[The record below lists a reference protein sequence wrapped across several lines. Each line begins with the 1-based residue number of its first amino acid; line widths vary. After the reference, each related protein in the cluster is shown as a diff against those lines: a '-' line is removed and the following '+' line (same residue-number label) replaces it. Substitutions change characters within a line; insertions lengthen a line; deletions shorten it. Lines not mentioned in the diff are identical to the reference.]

1 MDVHPMME
9 VVKGAAFDILQAAGG
24 CPASLRP
31 GRWLDLYSGTGSVGI
46 EALSWRCSEVHFVE
60 MDPWVVS
67 DVLRPNLEWTSFL
80 MFLSYIQTVSKG
92 SYNRLSETLQLM
104 NCFCV
109 GKDRPF
115 DYISVTPPYTK
126 VDYGVLMDQVSKSS
140 VVGEDTFIVV
150 EYLLRTDMLDSCGC
164 LIKVLPMTICFSMG
178 KLKRRIQPRDIT
190 INIGKDAPIPECP
203 IPGERWKEIRHDN
216 TVTWLAFW
224 NDPMIPKEFKYVF
237 LVASSS
243 LKGQSDK
250 EKYEKSR
257 MLKDYIQGIRAA
269 YTKDFSS
276 KDITRR
282 QIAVATY
289 LIDKLAL
296 RAGNDKFDFL
306 GKDSIRYQNEVEV
319 ELPVFKAIQQF
330 RTGKSGGYDLFDK
343 LDTNKLNAHLKE
355 LMPGLTVKVFRTYNA
370 SITLD
375 EMLRDLWEKT
385 GLKSGSR
392 IGSWR
397 IGENQFASVRQ
408 FGGCGLS
415 GLADGFESG
424 RYFLRA
430 KDTDHHLVTM
440 LARSGKCV
448 DDVMVVV
455 RGNWK
460 FGKGKNRL
468 DPVPKRKGEPGN
480 NLKKVL
486 VSADDAV
493 LAQIKTVHQFF
504 GHPNLQNQGRAAHI
518 LLRYEP
524 TYSTFSAA
532 DNILIPKGEQSDNLR
547 EEVDEALNLAFEE
560 ADLNPSNSPSTSGRV
575 DVSFEDIFTD
585 LGDLPGAYPENMAG
599 ESLTQMARRKN
610 AARMSARRKAETNQ
624 SEPPPVAVT

>member
-31 GRWLDLYSGTGSVGI
+31 GRWLDLYSGTGSVGF
-46 EALSWRCSEVHFVE
+46 EALSWGCSEVHFVE

-67 DVLRPNLEWTSFL
+67 VVLRPNLEWTSFL
-80 MFLSYIQTVSKG
+80 DVSVIHTARVERFLQQAERFV
-92 SYNRLSETLQLM
+92 ETLQLM

-109 GKDRPF
+109 GKDGPF
-115 DYISVTPPYTK
+115 DYISVTPPYTE

-140 VVGEDTFIVV
+140 IVGEDTFIVV

-164 LIKVLPMTICFSMG
+164 LIKAPRLCGNLILTTRYGHLMLRLVHLAFAQFKMG

-224 NDPMIPKEFKYVF
+224 NDPIIPKEFKYVF

-250 EKYEKSR
+250 EKYEKLR

-269 YTKDFSS
+269 YTKDFTS

-296 RAGNDKFDFL
+296 KAGNDKDDDEVDTVGCCTLKVENVEPMPPNILKFDFL

-375 EMLRDLWEKT
+375 EM
-385 GLKSGSR
+385 
-392 IGSWR
+392 
-397 IGENQFASVRQ
+397 
-408 FGGCGLS
+408 
-415 GLADGFESG
+415 
-424 RYFLRA
+424 
-430 KDTDHHLVTM
+430 
-440 LARSGKCV
+440 
-448 DDVMVVV
+448 V
-455 RGNWK
+455 RGK
-460 FGKGKNRL
+460 LG
-468 DPVPKRKGEPGN
+468 
-480 NLKKVL
+480 
-486 VSADDAV
+486 
-493 LAQIKTVHQFF
+493 FF
-504 GHPNLQNQGRAAHI
+504 TP
-518 LLRYEP
+518 
-524 TYSTFSAA
+524 
-532 DNILIPKGEQSDNLR
+532 
-547 EEVDEALNLAFEE
+547 
-560 ADLNPSNSPSTSGRV
+560 
-575 DVSFEDIFTD
+575 
-585 LGDLPGAYPENMAG
+585 
-599 ESLTQMARRKN
+599 
-610 AARMSARRKAETNQ
+610 
-624 SEPPPVAVT
+624 